1 MLGFADHQ
9 LPTIAIGRDMSNL
22 TIAVDAKVIKRAR
35 MRAIEQGTSLSAK
48 VREFLQAF
56 VDSSSDSLADQR
68 KEDTSRLFA
77 AMDVAVKKP
86 APRNAALTKAAKQ
99 PDPSGPVGKR
109 IAKQVAKP
117 VAKPVAKRVATAPRS
132 SPKRKSLR
140 EDMYADD
147 FRAASR

>member
-1 MLGFADHQ
+1 
-9 LPTIAIGRDMSNL
+9 MSNL

-56 VDSSSDSLADQR
+56 VESSSDSLAEQR

-77 AMDVAVKKP
+77 AMDVAVKKA
-86 APRNAALTKAAKQ
+86 APRNAALTKAAKR
-99 PDPSGPVGKR
+99 PDPSSPVGKR
-109 IAKQVAKP
+109 ISKQVAKP